1 MTRAVG
7 FEVDTLLAR
16 AREGTG
22 LDDFGDASFRDGLER
37 LVDGIETE
45 AALSPLGRAAAE
57 TMLLGQLGN
66 RLRVEDWWRR
76 HPELAAERIERPIFI
91 VGMSRSGT
99 TALSHLLAGDPAN
112 RSLRHWEAADSVP
125 PPEAERYESDP
136 RYEAA
141 RESAGALGTLNPGF
155 QAIHY
160 DPPDMPVECLV
171 SMAHHYVSLHYPT
184 LYFLPRYARW
194 VLGHDHGR
202 VYRWH
207 RRLLQL
213 LQSKKPGRWQLKS
226 PHHAI
231 SLPALVAAFPGARVV
246 LTHRDPAVCVAST
259 ASLVRS
265 LSGTFSEARHE
276 LEIGALWTELLAAMG
291 DGIERFAAAPH
302 RDPVV
307 HVPYAELTSDPIA
320 CVRRIYREIGEELSP
335 AAEATMRK
343 HVGEHVQHRYG
354 RHTYDPADFGLE
366 RAVLD
371 ERFAGYR
378 QRFDVPRIPWTPRLA
393 TR

>member
-1 MTRAVG
+1 MRL
-7 FEVDTLLAR
+7 EVETLLAR
-16 AREGTG
+16 AREQTG
-22 LDDFGDASFRDGLER
+22 LDDFGDPTFRDGFER

-45 AALSPLGRAAAE
+45 AALSPIGRAGAE
-57 TMLLGQLGN
+57 AMLLGQLGN
-66 RLRVEDWWRR
+66 RLRIEDWWRR
-76 HPELAAERIERPIFI
+76 HPELAAERIERPIFV

-99 TALSHLLAGDPAN
+99 TALSHLLVCDPAN
-112 RSLRHWEAADSVP
+112 RSLLQWEAADSVP

-141 RESAGALGTLNPGF
+141 RKSTGALAALNPGF

-184 LYFLPRYARW
+184 MYFLPSYVRW
-194 VLGHDHGR
+194 VLGHDHGP

-231 SLPALVAAFPGARVV
+231 SLPALVAAFPGARIVF
-246 LTHRDPAVCVAST
+246 THRDPAVCVAST
-259 ASLVRS
+259 ASLARS
-265 LSGTFSEARHE
+265 LSSTFSEARHE
-276 LEIGALWTELLAAMG
+276 RELGALWTELLAAMG
-291 DGIERFAAAPH
+291 EGIERFAAAPH
-302 RDPVV
+302 AAPVV
-307 HVPYAELTSDPIA
+307 HVPYAELTSDPVGCA
-320 CVRRIYREIGEELSP
+320 RRIYREIGEELSP
-335 AAEATMRK
+335 AAEAAMRK
-343 HVGEHVQHRYG
+343 HASEHVQHRYG

-366 RAVLD
+366 RAALD
-371 ERFAGYR
+371 ERFARYR
-378 QRFDVPRIPWTPRLA
+378 LRFDVPTEEKKR
-393 TR
+393 